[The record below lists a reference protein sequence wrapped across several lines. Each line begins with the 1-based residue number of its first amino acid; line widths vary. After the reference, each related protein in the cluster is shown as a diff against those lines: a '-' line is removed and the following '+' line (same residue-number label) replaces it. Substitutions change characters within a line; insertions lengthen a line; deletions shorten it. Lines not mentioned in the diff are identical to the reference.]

1 MGISAKAALI
11 NLAVYSALILPV
23 GVAAQEAESTVPP
36 LIPQNELVIP
46 DVESLVERC
55 MARVPKTLGIEIGG
69 TLTTRSVKWGLVWR
83 ADFTLANTA
92 GIKGISRIVCRD
104 AQDDSPLN
112 VAFVTGQ
119 PVRPLPP
126 R

>member
-1 MGISAKAALI
+1 MRTPAKAALI
-11 NLAVYSALILPV
+11 NFAVYSALLLPV
-23 GVAAQEAESTVPP
+23 GVAAQEAESTTPP

-46 DVESLVERC
+46 DVEALVERC
-55 MARVPKTLGIEIGG
+55 MAHVPKNLGIEIGA

-83 ADFTLANTA
+83 ADFTLAKSA

-112 VAFVTGQ
+112 IAFITGQ
-119 PVRPLPP
+119 PVPPLPP
-126 R
+126 K